1 MPSLFLQAAE
11 AGVSE
16 VSERHDVAGRAL
28 QQTIFASLLLL
39 FELVIFQARII
50 IKLYGRSS
58 L

>member
-16 VSERHDVAGRAL
+16 RHDAAGKAL